1 MSTVGWQLKQSVRR
15 LKAAANMQD
24 VKNVFNARFHKWG
37 IHLPEED
44 LHQRKRGRIQKN
56 GWRINYHFNSS
67 DGKEYIEY
75 FSSHRMTNDTLTRI
89 YEDGEIEIVGYCQV
103 FCQADDPQDEKEY
116 LEHNRNFYNRVDE
129 LGLR

>member
-1 MSTVGWQLKQSVRR
+1 MSRAGWQLQKSVGR
-15 LKAAANMQD
+15 LEALTNMQV
-24 VKNVFNARFHKWG
+24 VKNVFNERFHKWG

-56 GWRINYHFNSS
+56 GWRINYHFTSR
-67 DGKEYIEY
+67 DGKEYLEY

-89 YEDGEIEIVGYCQV
+89 YEDGTSELIGCCQV
-103 FCQADDPQDEKEY
+103 FYKANDPQAEKEY
-116 LEHNRNFYNRVDE
+116 FEHNRNFYNRVDE